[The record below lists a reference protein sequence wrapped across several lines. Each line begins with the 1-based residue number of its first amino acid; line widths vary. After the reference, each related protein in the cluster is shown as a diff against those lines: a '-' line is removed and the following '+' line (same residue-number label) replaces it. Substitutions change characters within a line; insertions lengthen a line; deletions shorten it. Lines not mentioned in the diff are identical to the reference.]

1 MRKKAVLISVCGL
14 LLLGTGGVTPPAY
27 GANNR
32 AGITLNNE
40 PFSLPEGMDTFLQ
53 GSEIMVPVR
62 PLGEA
67 FGYEVKYIKVQ
78 NSLELNGNNHTFVIK
93 LDETT
98 VYVDGEAGQDIFVQ
112 PELRNNR
119 IYVPV
124 SFFRVLGL
132 IITNNAGSAQAA
144 VTTPYKYAENI
155 TALLSGG
162 KYMELWQ
169 QTFSKDVQLALP
181 VLKLQAFWET
191 LTGTHGSFVR
201 LDSVGATQ
209 EADYTVIQAPLVFAE
224 ARLTMNL
231 KVDSSGRLAGIL
243 FGPASTAVEL
253 SLPAGLIEEETIVGA
268 GTAYPLEGVLTLPE
282 HSSGPLPSVVLV
294 HGSGSTDRDET
305 ALGYKAFR
313 DLAWG
318 LARQGI
324 AVLRYDKRTFT
335 YGQQY
340 AGDKAASLTVKEETV
355 EDAVLA
361 AKLLRQDK
369 RLNPDQVYIAGHSLG
384 GMLAPRI
391 DADGGDFAGLI
402 LLAGSPRKLWEIVY
416 DQNMALI
423 RSMNESDPLKAQSAA
438 LIDAEAQKV
447 KALASMTAEQAKQ
460 APPVFGMPAN
470 YLLEM
475 QHHDTAELARKLTK
489 PVLVLQGADDFQVY
503 ADKDYLLWKE
513 VLSNNPSAEFKLYPG
528 LNHFFVNYDGAGAGT
543 TDEYNVPGVVDEQV
557 ISDIGGWISKYNNKN

>member
-14 LLLGTGGVTPPAY
+14 LLLGAGGVAPPAY
-27 GANNR
+27 GAINP
-32 AGITLNNE
+32 AGIALNNE
-40 PFSLPEGMDTFLQ
+40 PFSLSEGMDTFMR

-67 FGYEVKYIKVQ
+67 FGYAVKYIKAQ
-78 NSLELNGNNHTFVIK
+78 NSLELKGNNHTYLIK
-93 LDETT
+93 LAETT
-98 VYVDGEAGQDIFVQ
+98 VYVDGEAAQDISVQ
-112 PELRNNR
+112 PELKNNR

-132 IITNNAGSAQAA
+132 VTSYNVGSAQAA
-144 VTTPYKYAENI
+144 VATPDKYAEQV
-155 TALLSGG
+155 AGMLGGG

-169 QTFSKDVQLALP
+169 QTFSKEVQLALP
-181 VLKLQAFWET
+181 VFKLQSVWEM
-191 LTGTHGSFVR
+191 LTGSYGSFVR
-201 LDSVGATQ
+201 LDSVKAAQ
-209 EADYTVIQAPLVFAE
+209 EGEFTVIQAPLVFAE
-224 ARLTMNL
+224 ARLTMSL

-253 SLPAGLIEEETIVGA
+253 ELPAGLIEEETIVGA

-361 AKLLRQDK
+361 ADLLRLDG

-391 DADGGDFAGLI
+391 DAEGGDFAGLI

-423 RSMNESDPLKAQSAA
+423 HSMSESDPLKAQSAA
-438 LIDAEAQKV
+438 LIDAEAQKA
-447 KALASMTAEQAKQ
+447 KALASMTAAQAKQ
-460 APPVFGMPAN
+460 APPVFGMPAG

-475 QHHDTAELARKLTK
+475 QQQDTAGLASKLTK

-503 ADKDYLLWKE
+503 ADKDYQLWKE
-513 VLSNNPSAEFKLYPG
+513 VLGNNPSAEFKLYPG

-543 TDEYNVPGVVDEQV
+543 TDEYKVPGVVDEQV
-557 ISDIGGWISKYNNKN
+557 ISDIGGWINKQK